1 LLAKK
6 YFTVKSGEIIL
17 KSIREFVEVLV
28 EKAFQEAEID
38 KKFAKVV
45 KSQRPDLCQ
54 FQCNGALAAA
64 KVLGKN
70 PREIGQ
76 KIVDILLIN
85 TDFAKV
91 EIAGAGFINISL
103 KDETI
108 AKTILQENCNDY
120 NLSQTIVLDFG
131 GPNVAKPMHVGHL
144 RSAIIGDCL
153 QRLFKYSGCKVIA
166 DNHLGDWGTQMGMLI
181 CKTKEKYPD
190 LPYFDDNFSGEYPKN
205 PPFDISQLEL
215 LYPLASKECK
225 ENPQKLEAAAKA
237 TDELQQGK
245 KGFVALWKHFVN
257 LSVETLKHDFSKLD
271 VEFDYWLGESFYA
284 DKMKEIVEYLKKENF
299 AKESQG
305 ALVLNVAESTDTKEI
320 PPVLLVKSGGGFL
333 YATSDIATIDYRVKE
348 FSPNRICYVV
358 DKRQSLH
365 FEQVFRAV
373 KKTKIA
379 PQELLLQHVGF
390 GTVNGTDGKPYKTRE
405 GGVMKLS
412 DLIDSVINKAKE
424 RIEEAGLAADES
436 ESEKKKIA
444 ETVGISALKF
454 ADLSNYRLSDYIF
467 DLDKFCAFEGK
478 TGPYLLYT
486 AVRIKSIIRKAN
498 AAGISTGDI
507 KITDND
513 RDLLLEIGRMNEV
526 LESATVDCSPNF
538 LCDYIYGLSQEF
550 NRFYKSSPILHEEN
564 FDLQSSRLKIAEIT
578 LETIEII
585 LGILGISI
593 PEKM

>member
-1 LLAKK
+1 M
-6 YFTVKSGEIIL
+6 
-17 KSIREFVEVLV
+17 KSIREYIEVSV
-28 EKAFQEAEID
+28 EKAFEEAQID

-64 KVLGKN
+64 KSLGKN
-70 PREIGQ
+70 PREIGE
-76 KIVDILLIN
+76 KIVAVLSKN
-85 TDFAKV
+85 ADFAKV
-91 EIAGAGFINISL
+91 EVAGAGFVNITL
-103 KDETI
+103 KDEII
-108 AKTILQENCNDY
+108 AKIILQEDCGNY
-120 NLSQTIVLDFG
+120 NIGRTIILDFG

-153 QRLFKYSGCKVIA
+153 RRLFKYLGCKVIA

-181 CKTKEKYPD
+181 CKTKEKYPA
-190 LPYFDDNFSGEYPKN
+190 LPYFDETFCGEYPQN

-215 LYPLASKECK
+215 LYPQASKECK
-225 ENPQKLEAAAKA
+225 ENPQKLEAALKA
-237 TDELQQGK
+237 TDELQKGR

-257 LSVETLKHDFSKLD
+257 LSVETLKRDFSKLG

-305 ALVLNVAESTDTKEI
+305 ALVIDVSESTDTKEI

-333 YATSDIATIDYRVKE
+333 YATSDIATIDYRIKE
-348 FSPNRICYVV
+348 FSPNRICYVA

-390 GTVNGTDGKPYKTRE
+390 GTVNGADGKPYKTRE

-412 DLIDSVINKAKE
+412 DLIDSVISKAKE
-424 RIEEAGLAADES
+424 RLEEAGLAVDEN
-436 ESEKKKIA
+436 ESEKMKIA

-454 ADLSNYRLSDYIF
+454 ADLSNYRLSDYVF

-486 AVRIKSIIRKAN
+486 AVRIKSIIRKAKE
-498 AAGISTGDI
+498 AKITSGDI
-507 KITDND
+507 LVSDND
-513 RDLLLEIGRMNEV
+513 RDLLLDIGRMNET
-526 LESATVDCSPNF
+526 LESAATECSPNF

-550 NRFYKSSPILHEEN
+550 NRFYKNSPILHEEN
-564 FDLQSSRLKIAEIT
+564 AALQSSRLKIAEIT
-578 LETIEII
+578 LKTIEVV
-585 LGILGISI
+585 LGILGINI

>member
-1 LLAKK
+1 M
-6 YFTVKSGEIIL
+6 
-17 KSIREFVEVLV
+17 KSIREFVEISI
-28 EKAFQEAEID
+28 EKAFEEAEID
-38 KKFAKVV
+38 KKFAKAV

-64 KVLGKN
+64 KILGEN
-70 PREIGQ
+70 PRNIGQ
-76 KIVDILLIN
+76 KIIGVLSKN

-91 EIAGAGFINISL
+91 EIAGAGFINITL
-103 KDETI
+103 KDDII
-108 AKTILQENCNDY
+108 AKIISQRNY
-120 NLSQTIVLDFG
+120 NNHNSPQTIILDFG

-153 QRLFKYSGCKVIA
+153 RRLFKYLGCKVIA

-181 CKTKEKYPD
+181 CKTKEKYPS
-190 LPYFDDNFSGEYPKN
+190 LPYFDEDFFGEYPKN

-215 LYPLASKECK
+215 LYPQASKECK
-225 ENPQKLEAAAKA
+225 ENPQKLEAAVKA
-237 TDELQQGK
+237 TDELQRGK
-245 KGFVALWKHFVN
+245 KGFVALWKHFVD
-257 LSVETLKHDFSKLD
+257 LSVETLKRDFSKLG

-299 AKESQG
+299 VKESQG
-305 ALVLNVAESTDTKEI
+305 ALVLDVAESTDTKEI

-348 FSPNRICYVV
+348 FSPNRICYIV

-379 PQELLLQHVGF
+379 PPELFLQHVGF

-412 DLIDSVINKAKE
+412 DLIDLVVNKAKE
-424 RIEEAGLAADES
+424 RLEEAGLAVDES
-436 ESEKKKIA
+436 ENEKIKIA

-486 AVRIKSIIRKAN
+486 AVRIKSIIRKAKEAN
-498 AAGISTGDI
+498 
-507 KITDND
+507 ITSGAILIGDND
-513 RDLLLEIGRMNEV
+513 RDLLLEIGRMNEA
-526 LESATVDCSPNF
+526 LELAAADCSPNF
-538 LCDYIYGLSQEF
+538 LCDYVYGLSQEF
-550 NRFYKSSPILHEEN
+550 NRFYKNSPILHEKN
-564 FDLQSSRLKIAEIT
+564 IGLQSSRLKIAEIT
-578 LETIEII
+578 LETIEIVLEI
-585 LGILGISI
+585 LGINI